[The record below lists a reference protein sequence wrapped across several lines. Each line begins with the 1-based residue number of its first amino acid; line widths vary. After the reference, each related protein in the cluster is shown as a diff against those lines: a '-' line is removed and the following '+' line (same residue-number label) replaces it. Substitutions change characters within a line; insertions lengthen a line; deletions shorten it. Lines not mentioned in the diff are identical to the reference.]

1 VWEVDGLR
9 LDSWVG
15 GRARFEVD
23 GDLHEVLVTRTLG
36 GAHRLTCSSQH
47 DDPVPSYTTG
57 PVRRVAAYS

>member
-1 VWEVDGLR
+1 MWEVDALR

-36 GAHRLTCSSQH
+36 EDHRLTCSSRH
-47 DDPVPSYTTG
+47 DDPVPSFATG
-57 PVRRVAAYS
+57 PVQPVPAYS